1 VLKNA
6 KCITAEI
13 RKVTMKGMCGY
24 SCEAWM
30 DEIHDIYFLL
40 EVTSVLVRY
49 PLERSSPSL
58 FPLKLA
64 RF

>member
-1 VLKNA
+1 MQNA
-6 KCITAEI
+6 LPQRFA
-13 RKVTMKGMCGY
+13 
-24 SCEAWM
+24 
-30 DEIHDIYFLL
+30 EIHDIYFLL